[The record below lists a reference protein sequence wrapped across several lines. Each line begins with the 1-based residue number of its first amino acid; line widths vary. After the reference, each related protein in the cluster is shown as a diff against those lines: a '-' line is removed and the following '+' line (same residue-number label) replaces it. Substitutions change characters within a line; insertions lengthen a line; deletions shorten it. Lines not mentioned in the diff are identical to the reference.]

1 MTLDEVVLF
10 VDSEQLGDDAK
21 KHLGDTVLLKPY
33 EEIFDYLKGLQAN
46 ASVNKDK
53 VGLFLFLRGFV
64 CVIILR
70 SFIRLSNYYSETAR
84 A

>member
-33 EEIFDYLKGLQAN
+33 EEIFDFLKGLQAN

-53 VGLFLFLRGFV
+53 VGFFFFTQFCMRNHIEIV
-64 CVIILR
+64 
-70 SFIRLSNYYSETAR
+70 YTT
-84 A
+84 

>member
-33 EEIFDYLKGLQAN
+33 EEIFDYLKGLQTN

-53 VGLFLFLRGFV
+53 VGFLFFMQSCMCNHIEIV
-64 CVIILR
+64 
-70 SFIRLSNYYSETAR
+70 IRLSNYYSGIAR
-84 A
+84 V